1 MFSLI
6 LYTMVHTVT
15 KREDAMK
22 NLNEYIRTKNFR
34 LKMFGQPCLELPK
47 DKQKIMDYLDSD
59 MSPENV
65 SCDGE
70 LSRAEVARKMKFF
83 KSVEREL
90 GAYQ

>member
-1 MFSLI
+1 
-6 LYTMVHTVT
+6 
-15 KREDAMK
+15 MK

-34 LKMFGQPCLELPK
+34 LKMFGYAGLELPK
-47 DKQKIMDYLDSD
+47 DAKKIMEYLDSD

-70 LSRAEVARKMKFF
+70 LSRAEVNKKMNFL

-90 GAYQ
+90 AAYL

>member
-1 MFSLI
+1 MQ
-6 LYTMVHTVT
+6 
-15 KREDAMK
+15 

-34 LKMFGQPCLELPK
+34 LKMFGQACLELPK

-59 MSPENV
+59 MSPENL

-70 LSRAEVARKMKFF
+70 LSRSEVNRKLKFL

-90 GAYQ
+90 VAYQ

>member
-1 MFSLI
+1 MHSPI
-6 LYTMVHTVT
+6 WSET
-15 KREDAMK
+15 MK

-34 LKMFGQPCLELPK
+34 LKMFGQACLELPK
-47 DKQKIMDYLDSD
+47 DAKKIMEMLDSD

-70 LSRAEVARKMKFF
+70 LSRAEVNKKMNFL

-90 GAYQ
+90 ATHL